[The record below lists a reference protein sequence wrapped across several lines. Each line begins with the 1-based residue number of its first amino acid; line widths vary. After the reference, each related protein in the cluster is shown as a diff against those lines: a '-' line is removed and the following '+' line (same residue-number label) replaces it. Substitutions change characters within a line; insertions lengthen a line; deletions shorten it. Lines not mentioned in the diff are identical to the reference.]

1 MDCLTKQ
8 QWRELMRT
16 RLKSFSVTEYQTA
29 NQQIRERFFRL
40 GEVRDTEVVMIYYSL
55 RREVATLDLITE
67 LLARGKRVALPVC
80 AAGRNL
86 VAKEIRSLAEVGP
99 GDNFGLYEPLPKTP
113 LIEPEQLDLVVTPGV
128 AFDRSGNRLGHGLGY
143 YDRFLGQDGL
153 QAVKLGLAYEFQVVA
168 RLPSDEFDVGMDA
181 LLTPGGLIT
190 TAPFS

>member
-8 QWRELMRT
+8 QWRERMKT
-16 RLKSFSVTEYQTA
+16 RLKALSATEYRTA

-40 GEVRDTEVVMIYYSL
+40 GAVHDMGVVMIYYSL

-99 GDNFGLYEPLPKTP
+99 GGNFGLYEPSPQTP
-113 LIEPEQLDLVVTPGV
+113 RIEPEQLDLVVTPGM
-128 AFDRSGNRLGHGLGY
+128 AFDCSGNRLGHGLGY
-143 YDRFLGQDGL
+143 YDRFLRQDGL
-153 QAVKLGLAYEFQVVA
+153 HAVKLGLAYEFQVVA
-168 RLPSDEFDVGMDA
+168 RLPVDEFDVRMDA
-181 LLTPGGLIT
+181 ILTPGGLLNLD
-190 TAPFS
+190 SQ